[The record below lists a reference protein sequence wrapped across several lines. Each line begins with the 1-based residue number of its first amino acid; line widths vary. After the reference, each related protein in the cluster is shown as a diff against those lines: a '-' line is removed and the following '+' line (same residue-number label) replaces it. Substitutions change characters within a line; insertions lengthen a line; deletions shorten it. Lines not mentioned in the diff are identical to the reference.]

1 MLENNKTRKQLLSI
15 IEDKDK
21 TITNL
26 ESELEYVQLES
37 ARLLENNKDLKQCI
51 HEANMTNLE
60 LSEELKTKKE
70 NFENLVDFKDSE
82 KNHVIALKEK
92 QIKEEREEKEAIKLV
107 NENLKKEIIDL
118 ANEKRFEQN
127 LEYEAKIRTLQFTN
141 RLNNYLIFGMLA
153 VFVTIILFQA
163 FGGK

>member
-21 TITNL
+21 TITIL
-26 ESELEYVQLES
+26 ESELENVELEK
-37 ARLLENNKDLKQCI
+37 ARLLENNKDLKRCI

-92 QIKEEREEKEAIKLV
+92 QIREEKEAIKLV

>member
-21 TITNL
+21 KITNL

-92 QIKEEREEKEAIKLV
+92 QIKEAKEATKLV